1 MYPNISYKTLS
12 SYAGTIKTNPRELA
26 NAALSVSLKEVQST
40 SALVQKFSKGRDLR
54 PREAG
59 AIRDCVE
66 TIKDSVDDL
75 QQSLAAIKDLK
86 GPEFEW
92 KMSDILTWVSA
103 ALTNE
108 DTCMDN
114 FEGNGMNVKIKDTV
128 RGCIVRV
135 SQLTSNA
142 LAFINK
148 LKY

>member
-1 MYPNISYKTLS
+1 MFKSILLPWPCLHIHFVTLFYYNMMLPARLQQSKLNS
-12 SYAGTIKTNPRELA
+12 STIKTNPRELA

-40 SALVQKFSKGRDLR
+40 SALVQKLSKGRDFR

-92 KMSDILTWVSA
+92 KMSDIITWVSA

-108 DTCMDN
+108 DTCMEN
-114 FEGNGMNVKIKDTV
+114 
-128 RGCIVRV
+128 
-135 SQLTSNA
+135 
-142 LAFINK
+142 
-148 LKY
+148 